1 MKKWMDCFEEY
12 VIAVFICAM
21 VLFETANAVLHV
33 TGSEAV
39 GLPQEFAVYF
49 YVWIA
54 FLSMS
59 FCAKKGCDIAVTMI
73 SDHYSKSVKNILK
86 MVCNLIN
93 IAVSVCL
100 LVGAVGFLADTA
112 AEGTLS
118 KLAQIPMIYV
128 NAAAVV
134 GFGLCVVRNIQA
146 LNRIVK
152 STKA

>member
-59 FCAKKGCDIAVTMI
+59 FCAKKWMRYCSNHDFRPLQQVCAKYPEDGLQ
-73 SDHYSKSVKNILK
+73 SDQYCGK
-86 MVCNLIN
+86 
-93 IAVSVCL
+93 CL
-100 LVGAVGFLADTA
+100 SFGWCSWFSGKHCSRRNVIEACAD
-112 AEGTLS
+112 S
-118 KLAQIPMIYV
+118 DD
-128 NAAAVV
+128 
-134 GFGLCVVRNIQA
+134 LCQCSSSSGIWSLCSA
-146 LNRIVK
+146 
-152 STKA
+152 